1 MMDASTDFLI
11 DSGAFSAWKL
21 GSPIDIG
28 EYAEFLEA
36 NQSLYDRC
44 VNLDVIPGRF
54 AKKPTVSEVE
64 DSAAKS
70 WKNLEYLQRRGLRPI
85 PVFHQG
91 ENYYW
96 LERMIKEG
104 YDYIGI
110 SPDNGKMIAQKRE
123 WMDEVFDHITVG
135 GLPIVKTHGFAVT
148 SIDMIFRYPWKSID
162 SATWIVL
169 GAFGGTFV
177 PRYGANGFMYDR
189 SPYVVHVSSTDSSSL
204 RTGSH
209 FYNYSKAMQRRIEQ
223 FFNGEG
229 YDLKDVEDTFEAR
242 SVICL
247 RVLKRVQEY
256 LAPSR
261 FSAGRPSLFSR
272 KPFAQDYE
280 PISIDQKLIYY
291 AISCAAVYS
300 DMLTVERLNRRLVT
314 YYILRDKDSEFYPF
328 YARTGVFPKGKTWKR
343 WVDADE
349 LERLSIDEVEINR
362 TDAKQ
367 TDRSRISSRSRIDT
381 DLFGNE
387 QINTRK
393 RNWKRT

>member
-1 MMDASTDFLI
+1 MALNVLL

-21 GSPIDIG
+21 GQEIDIG
-28 EYAEFLEA
+28 EYAEFLQE
-36 NQSLYDRC
+36 NRGRYDYC

-54 AKKPTVSEVE
+54 AKKPSLQEVE
-64 DSAAKS
+64 ESAQKS
-70 WKNLEYLQRRGLRPI
+70 WENLKELDRRGIRAM

-91 ENYYW
+91 EKFCW
-96 LERMIKEG
+96 LEKMVKEG
-104 YDYIGI
+104 YDYIGV
-110 SPDNGKMIAQKRE
+110 SPDNGKMINQKRE
-123 WMDEVFDHITVG
+123 WMDDVFAHITVDG
-135 GLPIVKTHGFAVT
+135 HPIVKTHGFAVT

-177 PRYGANGFMYDR
+177 PRYGAHGFLYDR

-204 RTGSH
+204 RGGGH
-209 FYNYSKAMQRRIEQ
+209 FYNYSKAMQKRIES
-223 FFNGEG
+223 FFNSEG
-229 YDLKDVEDTFEAR
+229 YALEDLEHTFEAR

-256 LAPSR
+256 LTPAT
-261 FSAGRPSLFSR
+261 FLAGRPNLFGT
-272 KPFAQDYE
+272 KPFAADFD
-280 PISIDQKLIYY
+280 PIHIDQKQIYY

-300 DMLTVERLNRRLVT
+300 DMLTVENLNHRLIT
-314 YYILRDKDSEFYPF
+314 YYILRDKDKQFYPF
-328 YARTGVFPKGKTWKR
+328 YTKTGVFPKGKTWKR

-362 TDAKQ
+362 TDANKN
-367 TDRSRISSRSRIDT
+367 DRSVVSKRSRIDT
-381 DLFGNE
+381 DLFGNS
-387 QINTRK
+387 QVNTQK